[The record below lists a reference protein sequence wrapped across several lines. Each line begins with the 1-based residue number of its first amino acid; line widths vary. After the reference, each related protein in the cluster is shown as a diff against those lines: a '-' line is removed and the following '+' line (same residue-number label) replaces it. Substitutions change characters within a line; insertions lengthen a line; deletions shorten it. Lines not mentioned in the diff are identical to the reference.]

1 MRHASKKSVFK
12 VLRNLG
18 IAVVVDVGVERCTAS
33 LIEAFPD
40 AHHVLIESN
49 PVWIPLYEE
58 AYKGISFESHN
69 LTASSQNRVDELK
82 RRVYGGPVLLKID
95 VDGQELD
102 CLHGCSGLFG
112 SVSAIVVEATT
123 DRISGTVAFL
133 EQHDFRLFDIVDLC
147 YCGPQLHQVD
157 LVFVHASAEGH
168 VRVAWDINLF
178 QDSSLLALD

>member
-1 MRHASKKSVFK
+1 MRHASKRSVFK

-18 IAVVVDVGVERCTAS
+18 IAVVIDIGVERCTAS

-69 LTASSQNRVDELK
+69 FTASSQNRVDELK
-82 RRVYGGPVLLKID
+82 CSVHGGPVLLKID

-112 SVSAIVVEATT
+112 GVSAIVVEATT
-123 DRISGTVAFL
+123 DKISGILVFL
-133 EQHDFRLFDIVDLC
+133 EHHDFHLFDVVDLC

-157 LVFVHASAEGH
+157 LVFVRSCEESK
-168 VRVAWDINLF
+168 VRVGWDIRLF
-178 QDSSLLALD
+178 QDSSLLATD

>member
-1 MRHASKKSVFK
+1 MRLASKKSVFK
-12 VLRNLG
+12 VLRNLE
-18 IAVVVDVGVERCTAS
+18 IAVVIDIGVERCTKS

-69 LTASSQNRVDELK
+69 LTASSQDRVDELK
-82 RRVYGGPVLLKID
+82 CRVCGPTLLKID

-102 CLHGCSGLFG
+102 CLHGCSGLFER
-112 SVSAIVVEATT
+112 VSAVVIEATPDKICET
-123 DRISGTVAFL
+123 IAFL
-133 EQHDFRLFDIVDLC
+133 EQSNFRLFDFVDLC

-157 LVFVHASAEGH
+157 LVFVRACEEPK
-168 VRVAWDINLF
+168 VRVAWNINLF
-178 QDSSLLALD
+178 QDSSLLNPD